1 MNDQWLEKEGKKWV
15 AENIIS
21 EEQYRLIVAK
31 YKDNHSQRG
40 IGLIPIFASILI
52 ALGILSFIAAN
63 WSGITP
69 PFRLILLI
77 AVLCTSY
84 GLGHIFLQKGKEA
97 LGHSC
102 IGLGIASFGASLIL
116 LGQTYHFVSYDA
128 RTFIIW
134 SVPALIYLYFL
145 NGRLLFFLTFAI
157 LTGGQ
162 IYAQTEFS
170 SYSYVLLILFGL
182 GLGWLALNEKNRL
195 YTRFFAAGF
204 ILHLVF
210 LAGTLD
216 ENWLWLIVILLGVY
230 SLSEWL
236 DQGLGSSLKFF
247 ASAAAF
253 GINLVLYF
261 TLTNTPSDTFDYP
274 EPLWFLLIFILL
286 AAFLIYSR
294 MKKGT
299 LRALL
304 KSGILFIPWFYL
316 STFTGNLAVGILYL
330 IVAFVF
336 PGLLL
341 SEGYRTEQRYQI
353 NWGIILFLLVT
364 FIAYINLAW
373 SFMPKSLFFLIG
385 GILLFAL
392 YFFLQKKK
400 KDVLEERGT
409 PHEKK

>member
-40 IGLIPIFASILI
+40 IGLIPIFASVLI
-52 ALGILSFIAAN
+52 GLGILSFIAAN

-77 AVLCTSY
+77 AVLGICY
-84 GLGHIFLQKGKEA
+84 GLGHAFLQKDKEA
-97 LGHSC
+97 LGQSF
-102 IGLGIASFGASLIL
+102 IGLGLATFGASLIL

-134 SVPALIYLYFL
+134 SVPALIYLNFL
-145 NGRLLFFLTFAI
+145 RGRLLFFLTFAI

-162 IYAQTEFS
+162 IYTLTEFS

-182 GLGWLALNEKNRL
+182 GLGWFVLNEKNRL
-195 YTRFFAAGF
+195 YIRFFSAGF
-204 ILHLVF
+204 ILNLGF

-236 DQGLGSSLKFF
+236 EQGLGSSLKFF

-253 GINLVLYF
+253 VINLVLYF
-261 TLTNTPSDTFDYP
+261 TLTNSSSDPFDYP
-274 EPLWFLLIFILL
+274 EPLSFLLIFILL
-286 AAFLIYSR
+286 AAFLIFSR

-299 LRALL
+299 LPALI
-304 KSGILFIPWFYL
+304 KSGILFSPWFYL
-316 STFTGNLAVGILYL
+316 SIFIGNLAVGILYL

-336 PGLLL
+336 SGLLL

-364 FIAYINLAW
+364 FIAYMNLAW
-373 SFMPKSLFFLIG
+373 AFMPKSLFFLIG

-400 KDVLEERGT
+400 KDVLAERRT
-409 PHEKK
+409 QHEKK

>member
-15 AENIIS
+15 EESIIS
-21 EEQYRLIVAK
+21 EDQYRLILAK
-31 YKDNHSQRG
+31 YEDNHSQRG

-52 ALGILSFIAAN
+52 GLGILSFIAAN
-63 WSGITP
+63 WGGITP
-69 PFRLILLI
+69 PFRLALLI
-77 AVLCTSY
+77 AVLCICY
-84 GLGHIFLQKGKEA
+84 GLGHTFLQKGKQA
-97 LGHSC
+97 LGHSF
-102 IGLGIASFGASLIL
+102 IALGIASFGASLIL

-134 SVPALIYLYFL
+134 SLPALIYLYFL
-145 NGRLLFFLTFAI
+145 KGRLLFFLTFAI

-162 IYAQTEFS
+162 IYTLTEFS
-170 SYSYVLLILFGL
+170 SYSYLLLILFGL
-182 GLGWLALNEKNRL
+182 GLGWFALNEKNRL
-195 YTRFFAAGF
+195 FTRFFAAGF
-204 ILHLVF
+204 VLHLVF
-210 LAGTLD
+210 LAGTLN
-216 ENWLWLIVILLGVY
+216 ENWLWLVVILLGVY

-236 DQGLGSSLKFF
+236 ESILRSSLKFF

-253 GINLVLYF
+253 GVNLVLYF
-261 TLTNTPSDTFDYP
+261 SLTNAPPETMEYP
-274 EPLWFLLIFILL
+274 EPLWFLIVFILL

-294 MKKGT
+294 MKAGT
-299 LRALL
+299 LSAVL

-316 STFTGNLAVGILYL
+316 ATFTGNVAVGILYL
-330 IVAFVF
+330 IVAFLF
-336 PGLLL
+336 SGLLL

-400 KDVLEERGT
+400 KDVLEEGGIH
-409 PHEKK
+409 HEKK